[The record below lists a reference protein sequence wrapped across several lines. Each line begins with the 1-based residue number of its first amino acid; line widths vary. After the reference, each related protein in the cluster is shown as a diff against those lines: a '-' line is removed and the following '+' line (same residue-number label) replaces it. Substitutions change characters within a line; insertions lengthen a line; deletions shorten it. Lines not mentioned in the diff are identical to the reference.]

1 MGSGYGKLGA
11 LREGSEESAEAIRS
25 SAPSRAPDFICR
37 KIMRA
42 TDALI
47 VGAGSTQAQN
57 CAKE

>member
-47 VGAGSTQAQN
+47 VGAGSTQA
-57 CAKE
+57 